1 MKATE
6 TNGVLMNER
15 APTKV
20 LGFMVQGGDYTADVL
35 VCPLFEALQNKFV
48 RGGVLRVHK
57 FQLCCLQAC
66 GWFFSASG
74 CTGFLPCSSLS
85 CLPKLVFLI
94 VLVRSVDE

>member
-35 VCPLFEALQNKFV
+35 MCPLFEALQNKFV

-66 GWFFSASG
+66 GWFFLQVVVLDF
-74 CTGFLPCSSLS
+74 CHVVHFPVCRSLFFDFI
-85 CLPKLVFLI
+85 CGVF
-94 VLVRSVDE
+94 R

>member
-35 VCPLFEALQNKFV
+35 MCPLFEMPQNESFSGAEYMNSSRAV
-48 RGGVLRVHK
+48 CRRVV
-57 FQLCCLQAC
+57 
-66 GWFFSASG
+66 GFFSASG

-94 VLVRSVDE
+94 

>member
-1 MKATE
+1 VKATE

-35 VCPLFEALQNKFV
+35 MCPLFEALQNKFV

-66 GWFFSASG
+66 GWFFFCKWLYWIFAM
-74 CTGFLPCSSLS
+74 
-85 CLPKLVFLI
+85 
-94 VLVRSVDE
+94 